1 MLKNATVKLVLEFY
15 DDDDDEE
22 DDETCICVLGEEGFS
37 SIREHKQSLQT
48 KPVTSVQ
55 TWMKRTNLS
64 NGT

>member
-15 DDDDDEE
+15 DDDDDED

-55 TWMKRTNLS
+55 T
-64 NGT
+64 